1 MFVRGKLS
9 IKDGLFIGINSGT
22 ITCIR
27 TSQIVNSG
35 VLDLESFFERSDLE
49 ICSLRIVNCK

>member
-9 IKDGLFIGINSGT
+9 IKDELFIGINYGT

-27 TSQIVNSG
+27 ACQIVNSS
-35 VLDLESFFERSDLE
+35 VLDLES
-49 ICSLRIVNCK
+49 CSLRIVNSK